1 MAIATYIEQ
10 HRESGKYITHTDG
23 RGITDWQS
31 REGWCDHQ
39 LGRHMIVSHRVNAY
53 TRETFTDTLHMH
65 PYYEMVIYLGGDI
78 RYIVGDRMVTPA
90 PGDILLCRPG
100 VPHTANLLRVSTYD
114 RIVLYFPA
122 VSDLPG
128 WDPDLLPHEGDSFCY
143 TVPRGEDRTR
153 LMSLLTDLESALSH
167 GREDA
172 ATRSY
177 SLLLQLLLL
186 LHRQALPADD
196 AERLPEA
203 IRRIKEYIDENYTT
217 LSGVEEIAAHFF
229 YSREYLSRLFRR
241 TLNTTVSDYL
251 LGKKLAH
258 AKRLLEKGGSVTDAC
273 FASGFRNMSSF
284 IRNFRDCTG
293 VLPSVYRKHFGG

>member
-1 MAIATYIEQ
+1 MAIKTYIERHLEQ
-10 HRESGKYITHTDG
+10 GKYTSHADDH
-23 RGITDWQS
+23 GITAWQS
-31 REGWCDHQ
+31 RDGWCDHQ
-39 LGRHMIVSHRVNAY
+39 LGAHMIVSHRVTSY

-65 PYYEMVIYLGGDI
+65 PYYELVVYLRGDI

-90 PGDILLCRPG
+90 PGDILVCRPG
-100 VPHTANLLRVSTYD
+100 TLHTANLLRASTYD

-128 WDPDLLPHEGDSFCY
+128 WDPDLLPHMADSFCY
-143 TVPRGEDRTR
+143 TVPRGEDRAR
-153 LMSLLTDLESALSH
+153 LMNLLAELETALSH
-167 GREDA
+167 DRED
-172 ATRSY
+172 TPTLSY
-177 SLLLQLLLL
+177 SLLLQFLLL
-186 LHRQALPADD
+186 LHRQALPAD
-196 AERLPEA
+196 APERLPEA

-251 LGKKLAH
+251 LDKKLSY
-258 AKRLLEKGGSVTDAC
+258 AKRLLEDGKSVTDAC
-273 FASGFRNMSSF
+273 FASGFHNMSSF

-293 VLPSVYRKHFGG
+293 VLPSAYRKRFGG